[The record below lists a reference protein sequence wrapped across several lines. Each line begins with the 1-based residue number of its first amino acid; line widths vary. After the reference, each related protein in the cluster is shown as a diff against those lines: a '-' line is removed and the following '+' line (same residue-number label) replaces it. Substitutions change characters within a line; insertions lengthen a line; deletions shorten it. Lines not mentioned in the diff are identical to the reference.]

1 MCEYCQHKEA
11 IDPHIDGM
19 WLKPVG
25 VVVSE
30 VKQPSWGASPED
42 MNPETRNER
51 HRANI
56 EKSKQERK
64 LVSELVID
72 SDLVDGGILDGIED
86 FSHLLVLY
94 WPHLVEPEG
103 RTLMQGH
110 PLGREDFPL
119 VGIFATRSPMRPNP
133 VLLTTVKLVERHGNV
148 LRVTGLDAVDGS
160 PIIDIKPYTPG
171 YHEVHDVRLPEWME
185 LIQKEF
191 SNGECD

>member
-1 MCEYCQHKEA
+1 
-11 IDPHIDGM
+11 M

-25 VVVSE
+25 VIMSRI
-30 VKQPSWGASPED
+30 KQPRWGIDPDELDAAAME
-42 MNPETRNER
+42 ER
-51 HRANI
+51 HKANI
-56 EKSKQERK
+56 EKSKQERD

-94 WPHLVEPEG
+94 WPHLGTPEG
-103 RTLMQGH
+103 RTRVQGH
-110 PLGREDFPL
+110 PMGRKDFPL

-133 VLLTTVKLVERHGNV
+133 VLLTTVKLVERRGNV

-171 YHEVHDVRLPEWME
+171 YHEVRDVRMPEWME
-185 LIQKEF
+185 MIHREF
-191 SNGECD
+191 NDDGID